1 MMLFSFTKIAVDCIT
16 EKNGK
21 ILLVK
26 RRIPPFIGK
35 FAFPGGHL
43 KYGESVEDCA
53 IRETFE
59 ETGVKVEPKEIL
71 GVYSKKGR
79 DPRYHVVSIVFI
91 CKPKTT
97 LTKDSFETKAIWVK
111 INEAKSL
118 DFAFDHKKIFDDYL
132 KWKKRGGTY
141 WSGKYD

>member
-1 MMLFSFTKIAVDCIT
+1 MLFFNTRISADCIA
-16 EKNGK
+16 ERNGK

-43 KYGESVEDCA
+43 KYGESIEDCVV
-53 IRETFE
+53 RETFE

-71 GVYSKKGR
+71 GVYSKKDR
-79 DPRYHVVSIVFI
+79 DSRGHILSVVFI

-97 LTKDSFETKAIWVK
+97 KTKNSFETEAMW
-111 INEAKSL
+111 ININNAKNI
-118 DFAFDHKKIFDDYL
+118 DFAFDHAKIFQDYL
-132 KWKKRGGTY
+132 KWKKKRGTY
-141 WSGKYD
+141 WSGKDD

>member
-1 MMLFSFTKIAVDCIT
+1 MLFPYTRVAVDCIA
-16 EKNGK
+16 EKGGK

-26 RRIPPFIGK
+26 RKIPPFIGK

-53 IRETFE
+53 VRETFE
-59 ETGVKVEPKEIL
+59 ETGIKVEPKEIL

-79 DPRYHVVSIVFI
+79 DPRGHVVSVVFI

-97 LTKDSFETKAIWVK
+97 STKSSFESEAMWVK
-111 INEAKSL
+111 ISKARNA
-118 DFAFDHKKIFDDYL
+118 DFAFDHRKILEDYL
-132 KWKKRGGTY
+132 KWKRKKGTY
-141 WSGKYD
+141 WSGKND

>member
-1 MMLFSFTKIAVDCIT
+1 MLFPYTRVAVDCIA
-16 EKNGK
+16 EKGGK

-26 RRIPPFIGK
+26 RKIPPFIGK

-53 IRETFE
+53 VRETFE
-59 ETGVKVEPKEIL
+59 ETGIKVEPKEIL

-79 DPRYHVVSIVFI
+79 DPRGHVVSVVFI

-97 LTKDSFETKAIWVK
+97 STKSSFESEAMWVK
-111 INEAKSL
+111 ISEARNA
-118 DFAFDHKKIFDDYL
+118 DFAFDHRKIFEDYL
-132 KWKKRGGTY
+132 KWKRKKGTY
-141 WSGKYD
+141 WSGKND